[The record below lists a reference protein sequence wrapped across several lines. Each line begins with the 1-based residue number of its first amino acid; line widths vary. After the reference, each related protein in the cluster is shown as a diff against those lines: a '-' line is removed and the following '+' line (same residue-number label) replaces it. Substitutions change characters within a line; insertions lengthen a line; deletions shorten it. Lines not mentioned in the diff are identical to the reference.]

1 MHATLVIMAA
11 GMGSRYGG
19 NKQIDGI
26 GPSGEILMEYSIYDA
41 IRAGFDKIVFIIKPE
56 MEKIVRELC
65 GDRIAQQVE
74 VAYAFQTYDSIPD
87 FYTIPAD
94 RVKPFGTVHAV
105 LSAKDVVNEP
115 FAVLNAD
122 DYYGVSAFKTMYDAL
137 VTLKP
142 EHEACMVGYKLRN
155 TVSENGTVTRGLCA
169 MDEQGNL
176 TQVKETYKIA
186 PCPDGTIRDLQ
197 SDDEG
202 VILDPEVL
210 VSMNFWGF
218 TPWIFKAGQAYFE
231 SFLRTLAPDNIKGE
245 CLLPIMV
252 DDLMQQKQL
261 SVQLLSTDA
270 VWFGIT
276 YKEDKA
282 GVQSDIRALHER
294 GIYPPTLR

>member
-26 GPSGEILMEYSIYDA
+26 GPSGEILMEYSIHDA

-56 MEKIVRELC
+56 MEQTVRALC
-65 GDRIAQQVE
+65 GDRIAKQVE

-87 FYTIPAD
+87 FYTIPAE

-105 LSAKDVVNEP
+105 LSAKDVVKEP

-122 DYYGVSAFKTMYDAL
+122 DYYGVSAFKTMYDTL
-137 VTLKP
+137 VNLKDT
-142 EHEACMVGYKLRN
+142 HEACMVGYKLKN
-155 TVSENGTVTRGLCA
+155 TVSENGTVTRGLCS
-169 MDEQGNL
+169 MDDQGRL
-176 TQVKETYKIA
+176 TAVKETYKIA

-210 VSMNFWGF
+210 VSMNF
-218 TPWIFKAGQAYFE
+218 A
-231 SFLRTLAPDNIKGE
+231 
-245 CLLPIMV
+245 
-252 DDLMQQKQL
+252 
-261 SVQLLSTDA
+261 
-270 VWFGIT
+270 
-276 YKEDKA
+276 A
-282 GVQSDIRALHER
+282 GVTRKTTFTGHRRL
-294 GIYPPTLR
+294 

>member
-26 GPSGEILMEYSIYDA
+26 GPSGEILMEYSIHDA

-56 MEKIVRELC
+56 MEQTVRALC
-65 GDRIAQQVE
+65 GDRIAKQVE
-74 VAYAFQTYDSIPD
+74 VAYAFQTYDSIPA

-105 LSAKDVVNEP
+105 LSAKDVVHEP

-122 DYYGVSAFKTMYDAL
+122 DYYGVTAFKTMYDAL
-137 VTLKP
+137 VNLKD
-142 EHEACMVGYKLRN
+142 EHEACMVGYKLKN

-197 SDDEG
+197 SEGEG

-218 TPWIFKAGQAYFE
+218 TPWIFEAGQAYFE
-231 SFLRTLAPDNIKGE
+231 SFLRALAPDNIKGE

-261 SVQLLSTDA
+261 RVQLLSTDA

-282 GVQSDIRALHER
+282 SVQADIRALHER